1 MKSSTF
7 WGGIH
12 PKAHK
17 ELTNKFAISDYTP
30 KGELVFPLTQHL
42 GAPNK
47 ATVKKGDLV
56 YIGTTL
62 AESDAPMSA
71 PVLSSVSGV
80 VKEVALRQTS
90 GGNFEECV
98 VVENDG
104 NYTLDQSW
112 GKPTTD
118 KSEYVSVIRRAGI
131 VGFGGATFPTA
142 FKLTPPPTATIT
154 HIILNGTECEP
165 YLNCDNR
172 LMIEAGDEVLKGLAL
187 VLELFPSAK
196 GVVGI
201 EANKPEAIKSLSEN
215 LSSLQKENG
224 LSKQISVMPLKVKYP
239 QGAEKMLIEAVTGKE
254 YPITTLPAGVGCI
267 IINVRTAQ
275 QIYRAI
281 AFGEPSTE
289 RIVTVSG
296 DAIKEPKNIRTKL
309 GTNIQELI
317 DFCGGFSDEPIK
329 IINGGPMMGQTMR
342 SLDSPVTKGTS
353 GILALTKKSAPV
365 KTSSACIRCGK
376 CIEACPMGLAPL
388 TLDSLVLARK
398 YDEFEANGGMNCIE
412 CGSCAYVCPAFRR
425 LTQSFRE
432 GKASVN
438 AKRKSQKK

>member
-17 ELTNKFAISDYTP
+17 ELTNKMAISDYTP

-56 YIGTTL
+56 YVGTTL

-104 NYTLDQSW
+104 NYTLDKSW

-154 HIILNGTECEP
+154 HIILNGAECEP

-172 LMIEAGDEVLKGLAL
+172 LMIEAGDEVLKGLTL
-187 VLELFPSAK
+187 MLELFPSAK

-201 EANKPEAIKSLSEN
+201 EANKPEAIKSMAEN
-215 LSSLQKENG
+215 LSSLQNENA
-224 LSKQISVMPLKVKYP
+224 LAKQICVMPLKVKYP

-254 YPITTLPAGVGCI
+254 YPIRTLPAGVGCI

-296 DAIKEPKNIRTKL
+296 DAIKEPQNIRTKL

-317 DFCGGFSDEPIK
+317 DFCGGFSEEPIK

-353 GILALTKKSAPV
+353 GILALTKKSAPI
-365 KTSSACIRCGK
+365 KSASPCIRCGK

-438 AKRKSQKK
+438 ANRKSQKK

>member
-1 MKSSTF
+1 MKNLTF

-17 ELTNKFAISDYTP
+17 ELTNKIAISDYTP

-56 YIGTTL
+56 YVGTTL
-62 AESDAPMSA
+62 AECDAPMSA

-118 KSEYVSVIRRAGI
+118 KGEYVSVIRKAGI

-154 HIILNGTECEP
+154 HIILNGAECEP

-172 LMIEAGDEVLKGLAL
+172 LMIEAGDEVLKGLTL

-201 EANKPEAIKSLSEN
+201 EANKPEAIKSMAEN
-215 LSSLQKENG
+215 LSALQKENG

-267 IINVRTAQ
+267 ILNVRTAQ

-317 DFCGGFSDEPIK
+317 DFCGGFSEEPIK

-342 SLDSPVTKGTS
+342 SLDIPVTKGTS
-353 GILALTKKSAPV
+353 GILALTKKSAFV

-438 AKRKSQKK
+438 TKRKSQKK